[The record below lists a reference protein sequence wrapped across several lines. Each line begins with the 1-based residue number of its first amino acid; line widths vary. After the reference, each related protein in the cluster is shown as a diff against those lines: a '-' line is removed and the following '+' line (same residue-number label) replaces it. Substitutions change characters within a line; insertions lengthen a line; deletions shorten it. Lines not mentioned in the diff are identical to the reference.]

1 MNIPV
6 AIDHN
11 QLIAR
16 SAKTVLAPLGC
27 KQKGRSRVW
36 FADHGWWLAV
46 IEFQPSSWA
55 KGSYLNAAAMW
66 LWNAKTH
73 WSFDE
78 GGRVE
83 AFHSFRNEEQFSGV
97 AEHLAASA
105 ASEVASLRERFPSI
119 EAVAAHL
126 ERKQKVG
133 IWDHYHA
140 ALSSAL
146 VGRTAYARSQFEE
159 VALIQTHAPWVA
171 DIQAKA
177 ETFSKV
183 ASSVDDVRQAVAEEV
198 IAARSLLKLTPLSN
212 RNPWA

>member
-1 MNIPV
+1 VNIPTT
-6 AIDHN
+6 ADHN

-16 SAKTVLAPLGC
+16 AAKTALAPVGC
-27 KQKGRSRVW
+27 KQKGRSRIW

-46 IEFQPSSWA
+46 IEFQPSSWE

-66 LWNAKTH
+66 LWNAKSH

-83 AFHSFRNEEQFSGV
+83 AFRAFRNEEQFSEA
-97 AEHLAASA
+97 AEHLVASA
-105 ASEVASLRERFPSI
+105 AAEVASLKERFPSI
-119 EAVAAHL
+119 EAVAAYL
-126 ERKQKVG
+126 ERKQKID

-146 VGRTAYARSQFEE
+146 VGRSAYAQSQFEK
-159 VALIQTHAPWVA
+159 VALTQAHAPWVA

-177 ETFSKV
+177 EILSKV
-183 ASSVDDVRQAVAEEV
+183 ALSIDDMRQAVTKEV
-198 IAARSLLKLTPLSN
+198 IAARALLKLPLISN
-212 RNPWA
+212 RNLWA

>member
-1 MNIPV
+1 VNIPV
-6 AIDHN
+6 TVDHN

-16 SAKTVLAPLGC
+16 ASKAALAPLGC
-27 KQKGRSRVW
+27 KQKGRSRIW

-46 IEFQPSSWA
+46 IEFQPSSWG

-66 LWNAKTH
+66 LWNAKDH

-78 GGRVE
+78 GGRIE
-83 AFHSFRNEEQFSGV
+83 AFRDFRTKEQFSKV

-105 ASEVASLRERFPSI
+105 AAEVASLRGRFPSI
-119 EAVAAHL
+119 EAVAAHQ
-126 ERKQKVG
+126 ERKQKTG

-140 ALSSAL
+140 ALSCAL

-159 VALIQTHAPWVA
+159 VALTQAHAPWVA

-177 ETFSKV
+177 EAFSKV
-183 ASSVDDVRQAVAEEV
+183 ASSVDDMRRAVAEEV
-198 IAARSLLKLTPLSN
+198 IAARALLKLSPLSN
-212 RNPWA
+212 ENLWA